1 MMKKIALL
9 VVIVAALAFGA
20 LNYHFIL
27 LDSNIKILKKVD
39 LTFKDTF
46 VNARGSKKYKL
57 LLNPSLVK
65 AGVKDLYERE
75 GITIGK

>member
-1 MMKKIALL
+1 MKKLAVV
-9 VVIVAALAFGA
+9 VVILAILAFGT

-27 LDSNIKILKKVD
+27 LDSSIKILKKVD

-57 LLNPSLVK
+57 LLNPALVK
-65 AGVKDLYERE
+65 AGVKDLYEQE

>member
-1 MMKKIALL
+1 MKKLAVV
-9 VVIVAALAFGA
+9 VVILAILAFGT

-27 LDSNIKILKKVD
+27 LDSSIKILKKVD

-57 LLNPSLVK
+57 LLNPALVR
-65 AGVKDLYERE
+65 AGVKDLYEKE

>member
-1 MMKKIALL
+1 MKKIAVLL
-9 VVIVAALAFGA
+9 VIVAALAFGG

-27 LDSNIKILKKVD
+27 LDRNIKILKKVD

-57 LLNPSLVK
+57 LLNPALVK

>member
-1 MMKKIALL
+1 VKKIAVV
-9 VVIVAALAFGA
+9 VVILAILAFGT

-27 LDSNIKILKKVD
+27 LDSSIKILKKVE

-57 LLNPSLVK
+57 LLNPALVK
-65 AGVKDLYERE
+65 AGVKDLYEKE

>member
-1 MMKKIALL
+1 MKKIAVI
-9 VVIVAALAFGA
+9 VVILAVLAFGT

-57 LLNPSLVK
+57 LLNPALVK

>member
-1 MMKKIALL
+1 VKKVAVV
-9 VVIVAALAFGA
+9 VVILAVLAFGT

-27 LDSNIKILKKVD
+27 LDSSIKILKKVD

-57 LLNPSLVK
+57 LLNPALVK

>member
-1 MMKKIALL
+1 MKKIAVV

-27 LDSNIKILKKVD
+27 LDSNIRILKKVD
-39 LTFKDTF
+39 LTFNDTF
-46 VNARGSKKYKL
+46 VNARGSKRYKL
-57 LLNPSLVK
+57 LLNPALVK
-65 AGVKDLYERE
+65 AGVKDLYRRE

>member
-1 MMKKIALL
+1 MVKKIAVV

-27 LDSNIKILKKVD
+27 LDSNIRILKKVD
-39 LTFKDTF
+39 YTFKDTF
-46 VNARGSKKYKL
+46 VDARGSKKYEL
-57 LLNPSLVK
+57 LLRPALVK
-65 AGVKDLYERE
+65 AGVRDLYERE

>member
-1 MMKKIALL
+1 LKKIAVV
-9 VVIVAALAFGA
+9 VVIMTVLAFGT

-57 LLNPSLVK
+57 LLNPALVK

-75 GITIGK
+75 GITIGQ

>member
-1 MMKKIALL
+1 MKKIAL
-9 VVIVAALAFGA
+9 VVFTVAALAFGG

-57 LLNPSLVK
+57 LLNPALVK
-65 AGVKDLYERE
+65 AGVKDLYKRE

>member
-1 MMKKIALL
+1 MKKIAVLL
-9 VVIVAALAFGA
+9 VIVAALAFGG

-57 LLNPSLVK
+57 LLNPALVK

>member
-1 MMKKIALL
+1 MKKIGIAA
-9 VVIVAALAFGA
+9 VIVVALTFFS

-39 LTFKDTF
+39 YTFSDTF
-46 VNARGSKKYKL
+46 VDARGSKKYKL
-57 LLNPSLVK
+57 LLNPALVK
-65 AGVKDLYERE
+65 AGVKDLYEKE

>member
-1 MMKKIALL
+1 MKKIAVV
-9 VVIVAALAFGA
+9 VVIIAALAFGT

-57 LLNPSLVK
+57 LLNPALVK
-65 AGVKDLYERE
+65 AGVKDLYEKE

>member
-1 MMKKIALL
+1 MKKIGIAA
-9 VVIVAALAFGA
+9 VIVIALTFFS

-39 LTFKDTF
+39 YTFKDTF
-46 VNARGSKKYKL
+46 VDARGSKKYKP
-57 LLNPSLVK
+57 LLNPALVK
-65 AGVKDLYERE
+65 AGVKDLYEKE

>member
-1 MMKKIALL
+1 LKKIAVV
-9 VVIVAALAFGA
+9 VVILTVLAFGT

-57 LLNPSLVK
+57 LLNPALVK